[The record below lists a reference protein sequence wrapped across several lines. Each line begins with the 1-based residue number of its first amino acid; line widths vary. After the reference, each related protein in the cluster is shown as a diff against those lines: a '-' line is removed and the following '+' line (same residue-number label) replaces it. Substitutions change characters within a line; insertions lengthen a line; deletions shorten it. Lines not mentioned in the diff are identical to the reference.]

1 MTRKSS
7 APNPKLDKDR
17 LLVLLAENP
26 GATKR
31 DLARLSGLKGSD
43 RIHLKKLLKEL
54 AAEGVVAGK
63 PKSGFAKRGELPE
76 MAMLEISGSDSDGDL
91 LARPVEWDSNEA
103 PPVIHVMPVKDGAA
117 LGEGARF
124 PARLEKRGNAY
135 EARLVRRLEAVAG
148 IERILGVVR
157 QTPHGLRVMP
167 VERKARGEYVLAGEA
182 KHNELVLCELTGRK
196 AAGFPQVKIVER
208 IGSMDS
214 PRTIS
219 LIAIHAH
226 GIPTVFPQAVVDQAK
241 AAKPIS
247 GPLRPSHLSAAP
259 LEQKMGG
266 GMLRPPPPP
275 DASHRGGGGPVPQ
288 REDLRA
294 IPLVTIDPE
303 DARDHDDAV
312 WAGPDE
318 DAGNAGGYVVLVAI
332 ADVAH
337 YVTPGSALD
346 KEALKRGNSCYF
358 PDRVVPMLPEE
369 LSADLC
375 SLKEGVDRACL
386 AVRMVFDANGR
397 KRSHTFMR
405 GMMRSAAR
413 LTYAR
418 AQAAFDGNPDP
429 ALPAAVKKTLADL
442 WAAYKTLI
450 MAREKRSPLDLD
462 LPERRIVL
470 GADGK
475 VASIAYRERLESMKL
490 IEECMVLA
498 NVAAAEA
505 LEASHT
511 PLIYRIHDTPSK
523 EKLFAFSDFL
533 KTLNI
538 SFAKGQVIQ
547 PGAFNR
553 VLGAAKGTTHEAVM
567 NDVVLRSQA
576 QAIYDPANIGHFG
589 LNLAKYA
596 HFTSPIRRYA
606 DLIVHRA
613 LIRGLKLGGDDG
625 LTDREAK
632 TLPGIAE
639 AISMTERRAMAA
651 ERDSTDRYV
660 AAYMEAHLGAVF
672 AARITGVIKFGLF
685 VRLKDSGAEGLL
697 PARALGAEYFRFD
710 ERQMA
715 MIGERSHTVF
725 KLGDTISVKLVEA
738 APVTGGLRFE
748 LDEPGGV
755 PGTKAP
761 HRPGHKPG
769 HRSGKGKP
777 ARPAGKSGRFKAKKR

>member
-1 MTRKSS
+1 LAKRQTF
-7 APNPKLDKDR
+7 AQKLDKAR
-17 LLVLLAENP
+17 LLALLSESP

-31 DLARLSGLKGSD
+31 DLARLSGLRGSD
-43 RIHLKKLLKEL
+43 RILLKRLLKEL
-54 AAEGVVAGK
+54 ESDGAIAGRSK
-63 PKSGFAKRGELPE
+63 QGFAKRGELPE
-76 MAMLEISGSDSDGDL
+76 MTVIEITGADADGEL
-91 LARPVEWDSNEA
+91 LARPLNWESKEE
-103 PPVIHVMPVKDGAA
+103 PPVIYVLPAKEGRALAA
-117 LGEGARF
+117 GNRIL
-124 PARLEKRGNAY
+124 ARLEKRGPSY
-135 EARLVRRLEAVAG
+135 EARLVRRLEDEAG
-148 IERILGVVR
+148 PERILGVLR
-157 QTPHGLRVMP
+157 ETPQGFRVLP
-167 VERKARGEYVLAGEA
+167 VERKARGEYALDKRDAGGA
-182 KHNELVLCELTGRK
+182 KNNELVLCELLGGRT
-196 AAGFPQVKIVER
+196 AGFPRVRVVER

-226 GIPTVFPQAVVDQAK
+226 GIHTVFPQAALDQAK
-241 AAKPIS
+241 AA
-247 GPLRPSHLSAAP
+247 GPL
-259 LEQKMGG
+259 
-266 GMLRPPPPP
+266 
-275 DASHRGGGGPVPQ
+275 DAEMMKART
-288 REDLRA
+288 DLRA
-294 IPLVTIDPE
+294 IPLLTIDPE

-312 WAGPDE
+312 WTGPRD
-318 DAGNAGGYVVLVAI
+318 DGGHEVLVAI

-346 KEALKRGNSCYF
+346 KEALKRGNSAYF

-375 SLKEGVDRACL
+375 SLKEGVDRPCL
-386 AVRMVFDANGR
+386 AVRMIFDAEGR
-397 KRSHTFMR
+397 KQSHTFLR
-405 GMMRSAAR
+405 GVMRSAAR

-418 AQAAFDGNPDP
+418 AQRAFDGQPDAEMSP
-429 ALPAAVKKTLADL
+429 AVCKTLSDL
-442 WAAYKTLI
+442 WAAYKTLTI
-450 MAREKRSPLDLD
+450 AREKRSPLDLD

-505 LEASHT
+505 LENART

-533 KTLNI
+533 RTLNI
-538 SFAKGQVIQ
+538 SFAKGQVVQ
-547 PGAFNR
+547 PGTFNR
-553 VLGAAKGTTHEAVM
+553 VLSAAKGTPHEAVM

-576 QAIYDPANIGHFG
+576 QAIYDPRNIGHFG

-613 LIRGLKLGGDDG
+613 LIRGLNLPGGDG
-625 LTDREAK
+625 LTEREIK
-632 TLPGIAE
+632 QLPEIAE

-660 AAYMEAHLGAVF
+660 AAYMEAHVGATF
-672 AARITGVIKFGLF
+672 EARITGVTKFALF

-697 PARALGAEYFRFD
+697 PARSLGAEYFRFD
-710 ERQMA
+710 ERRQA
-715 MIGERSHTVF
+715 MLGERTGASYG
-725 KLGDTISVKLVEA
+725 LGDNVTVKLVEA

-748 LDEPGGV
+748 LAGGATPV
-755 PGTKAP
+755 
-761 HRPGHKPG
+761 HRG
-769 HRSGKGKP
+769 P
-777 ARPAGKSGRFKAKKR
+777 ARPGLRKTSRFKSKKR

>member
-1 MTRKSS
+1 MARKTNTN
-7 APNPKLDKDR
+7 APKLDKDR
-17 LLVLLAENP
+17 LLALLAANP

-31 DLARLSGLKGSD
+31 DLAHLSGLKGSD
-43 RIHLKKLLKEL
+43 RILLKRLLKEL
-54 AAEGVVAGK
+54 EVEGVIAGK
-63 PKSGFAKRGELPE
+63 PKSGFTKQGELPDVS
-76 MAMLEISGSDSDGDL
+76 MLEITGVDGDGEL
-91 LARPVEWDSNEA
+91 LARPLNWEADDA
-103 PPVIHVMPVKDGAA
+103 PPLIYVIPPKEGNA
-117 LGEGARF
+117 LGPGSRLL
-124 PARLEKRGNAY
+124 ARLEKRGATY
-135 EARLVRRLEAVAG
+135 EARMIRRLENEAG
-148 IERILGVVR
+148 PERILGVLR
-157 QTPHGLRVMP
+157 EGPHGFRVMP
-167 VERKARGEYVLAGEA
+167 VERKARGEYALDKRDA
-182 KHNELVLCELTGRK
+182 KDAKNNELVLCELLGRK
-196 AAGFPQVKIVER
+196 AQGFPKVRVVER

-226 GIPTVFPQAVVDQAK
+226 GIPTVFPESVIEEAK
-241 AAKPIS
+241 AAMPIT
-247 GPLRPSHLSAAP
+247 
-259 LEQKMGG
+259 
-266 GMLRPPPPP
+266 
-275 DASHRGGGGPVPQ
+275 PQ
-288 REDLRA
+288 GRTDLRA

-312 WAGPDE
+312 WAGPDD
-318 DAGNAGGYVVLVAI
+318 DAANKGGHVVLVAI

-346 KEALKRGNSCYF
+346 KEALKRGNSAYF

-375 SLKEGVDRACL
+375 SLKEAVDRPCL
-386 AVRMVFDANGR
+386 AVRMVFDAQGR
-397 KRSHTFMR
+397 KIAHKFIR
-405 GMMRSAAR
+405 GVMRSAAR

-418 AQAAFDGNPDP
+418 AQKVFDGHPD
-429 ALPAAVKKTLADL
+429 AEMSAVAKKTLTDL
-442 WAAYKTLI
+442 WAASQTLTI
-450 MAREKRSPLDLD
+450 AREKRSPLDLD

-475 VASIAYRERLESMKL
+475 VSSIAYRERLESMKL

-505 LEASHT
+505 LEQART

-533 KTLNI
+533 RTLNI
-538 SFAKGQVIQ
+538 TFAKGQVVQ
-547 PGAFNR
+547 PGTFNR
-553 VLGAAKGTTHEAVM
+553 ILAGAKGTVHEAVM

-613 LIRGLKLGGDDG
+613 LIRGLGLGSGG
-625 LTDREAK
+625 LTDREIK
-632 TLPGIAE
+632 QLPEIAA

-660 AAYMEAHLGAVF
+660 AAYMEAHVGATF
-672 AARITGVIKFGLF
+672 EARITGVIKLGLF
-685 VRLKDSGAEGLL
+685 VRLKESGAEGLL
-697 PARALGAEYFRFD
+697 PARSLGAEYFRHD
-710 ERQMA
+710 ERRQA
-715 MIGERSHTVF
+715 MVGERSGTVYG
-725 KLGDTISVKLVEA
+725 LGNSITVKLMEA

-748 LDEPGGV
+748 LAEGG
-755 PGTKAP
+755 AP
-761 HRPGHKPG
+761 TRT
-769 HRSGKGKP
+769 HRSGKPDRGKP
-777 ARPAGKSGRFKAKKR
+777 SQRFKTKRR